1 MGFISISS
9 LDFKDVYNC
18 DKDADVNDTS
28 TTSDC
33 VPMLSKWYAIF
44 YLYNFKI

>member
-1 MGFISISS
+1 MSFISIYN
-9 LDFKDVYNC
+9 LDFKVVYNS

-44 YLYNFKI
+44 YLYNFQI